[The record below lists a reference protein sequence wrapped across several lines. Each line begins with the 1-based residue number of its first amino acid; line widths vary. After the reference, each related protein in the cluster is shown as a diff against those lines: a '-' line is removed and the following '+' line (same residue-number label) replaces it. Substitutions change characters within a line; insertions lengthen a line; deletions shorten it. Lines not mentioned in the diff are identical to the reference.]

1 MECQSRVWVLTNL
14 LISACFFFWG
24 GEFDFHVETKKQ
36 RNIGGGP
43 LDGGKSKPV
52 SSTVLFLLQRNLEAI
67 VLMSGFVHIPND
79 DGLVY
84 FLLNTDQE

>member
-1 MECQSRVWVLTNL
+1 MSKQ
-14 LISACFFFWG
+14 
-24 GEFDFHVETKKQ
+24 KKQ
-36 RNIGGGP
+36 WNIGGGP